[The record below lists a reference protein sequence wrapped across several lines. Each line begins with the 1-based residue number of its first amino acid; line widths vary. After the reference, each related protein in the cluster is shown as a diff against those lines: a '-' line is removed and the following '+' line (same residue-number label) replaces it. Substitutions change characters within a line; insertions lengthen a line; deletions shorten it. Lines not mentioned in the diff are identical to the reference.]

1 MGQLTLY
8 LDAETEARLKQA
20 AKAHG
25 ISMSKWV
32 AAMIREKASAE
43 WSPAVR
49 ELSGAW
55 SDFPDLE
62 TIREGAGEDVPRLPL

>member
-1 MGQLTLY
+1 MGQLTLD
-8 LDAETEARLKQA
+8 LDPETEARLKQA
-20 AKAHG
+20 AQAHG

-32 AAMIREKASAE
+32 AGVIREKAGAE

-62 TIREGAGEDVPRLPL
+62 AIREGTGEDVPRLPL